1 MFNVRIAEINLQ
13 MDVADEAFFAARL
26 ADYPPAS
33 GEPDMIIRS
42 SIVENLSPPEGAMVE
57 QVANADPAATTT
69 TFLLRTAD
77 GRMGYATRGKS
88 GAWLAIQT
96 YTPDYSD
103 VDIRILAS
111 RKHSVFSLTDFE
123 YMYTGGMF
131 SNRIAVTGGVVLHSS
146 SIACRGVG
154 VAFSANSG
162 TGKSTQT
169 GLWCDVFGDD
179 VIMVNDDKPVLRFCD
194 GEVTIHGNPWSGKTA
209 LNAPIGV
216 PLKALVFLEQSL
228 TNSIRR
234 LGVAD
239 SLFQLTSQICRPF
252 YDSAVGI
259 LTLDAIEKIIN
270 DVPVYMLSCD
280 ISREAVMTV
289 YNEVF
294 KDIIS

>member
-1 MFNVRIAEINLQ
+1 MLNVRIAEMNVQ
-13 MDVADEAFFAARL
+13 MYAADETFFAARL
-26 ADYPPAS
+26 AGYPSAS

-42 SIVENLSPPEGAMVE
+42 SIVENLLLPEGATAE
-57 QVANADPAATTT
+57 QVADSDPNATSA
-69 TFLLRTAD
+69 TFLLSTSD
-77 GRMGYATRGKS
+77 GRRGYATRGKS
-88 GAWLAIQT
+88 GAWLEVQM

-103 VDIRILAS
+103 VDIRISVS
-111 RKHSVFSLTDFE
+111 RRHSDFSLTDFE

-131 SNRIAVTGGVVLHSS
+131 ANRIAVIGGAVLHSS

-169 GLWCDVFGDD
+169 GLWRDVFGDD
-179 VIMVNDDKPVLRFCD
+179 VVMINDDKPALRFCD
-194 GEVTIHGNPWSGKTA
+194 GKVTIHGTPWSGKTD

-228 TNSIRR
+228 ANSIRR
-234 LGVAD
+234 LSVAE

-259 LTLDAIEKIIN
+259 LTLDAIEKIIHS
-270 DVPVYMLSCD
+270 VPVYMLSCD

-294 KDIIS
+294 KDIT